1 MSKMLSNE
9 KIINEIKASQRDY
22 VNTRPEMIFKPYV
35 NNRAERDYNLGDRG
49 KRRDVIGGYKSL
61 GQHPRYSNPVGSSAF
76 PDPLYGGKIEY
87 KNYSE
92 FNNRGGAVLS
102 EKMPLT
108 GGYRSDSDF
117 NSETDDENSSSES
130 DSESNSNSE
139 SESESDSNSEYE
151 EDIDENMEGGGIYD
165 DYIKPVGKTLL
176 NVGHEVFKDVVV
188 PVGKELLKNAIVGL
202 MSGAGMKGGKITGTK
217 TEFIHIL
224 KKINPK
230 IHMKELKKKTQHELA
245 RELYKILELGLH
257 PEDLKTLHLLDA
269 YTKANKKGGLN
280 GTQKELEKILVAMYP
295 QLNLEKLSK
304 QEIIDKIKGH
314 VDKTENKRIN
324 YNEKRRNKT
333 KNIKSFNELP
343 EYFEEPE
350 EETKEEIII
359 DEPVKETKKRGRPSK
374 EKQPKEPKKRG
385 RPSKVKSE
393 VKSESNKHLDNLEN
407 LFNEVLET
415 PKEEVKKNIEVK
427 ITKTTKPKNRLTK
440 AQFTR
445 ETNKDLFF
453 KKLTPDEKKKAYDE
467 YKKTNPLLEASFIK
481 KYFPVNNN
489 IGEKLF
495 KKEGAGIK
503 KIVGHKVGEKVRGDI
518 VAEVM
523 KKQGLSLGQA
533 SKYVSEHNLY

>member
-1 MSKMLSNE
+1 MLSNE

-61 GQHPRYSNPVGSSAF
+61 GPHPRYSNPVGTSAF
-76 PDPLYGGKIEY
+76 PDPLYGGRIEY

-130 DSESNSNSE
+130 ESESN

-188 PVGKELLKNAIVGL
+188 PVGKELLKNAIIGL

-230 IHMKELKKKTQHELA
+230 IHMKELKKKTQHELS

-280 GTQKELEKILVAMYP
+280 GTQKELQKILIAMYP
-295 QLNLEKLSK
+295 QLNLENLSK
-304 QEIIDKIKGH
+304 QEIIDKIIGH
-314 VDKTENKRIN
+314 VDKTENKRLN
-324 YNEKRRNKT
+324 YNEKRRKKT
-333 KNIKSFNELP
+333 KNIKTFHELP
-343 EYFEEPE
+343 EYIEPEPKKIDFIHEELPSEKLDEEP
-350 EETKEEIII
+350 KQS
-359 DEPVKETKKRGRPSK
+359 KKRGRPKVEKPPK
-374 EKQPKEPKKRG
+374 EAKKRGRPKVEKPPKEPKKRG
-385 RPSKVKSE
+385 RPKVEKP
-393 VKSESNKHLDNLEN
+393 
-407 LFNEVLET
+407 
-415 PKEEVKKNIEVK
+415 PKEPKKRGRKPKTKLDELDDMFKNILEKKEDIIEPVKKNIKVK
-427 ITKTTKPKNRLTK
+427 IN
-440 AQFTR
+440 
-445 ETNKDLFF
+445 
-453 KKLTPDEKKKAYDE
+453 KKK
-467 YKKTNPLLEASFIK
+467 
-481 KYFPVNNN
+481 
-489 IGEKLF
+489 
-495 KKEGAGIK
+495 GAGIE
-503 KIVGHKVGEKVRGDI
+503 KIVGTKRGEKVRGDV

-523 KKQGLSLGQA
+523 KKHGLNLGQA